1 MQIQSKITTLVVSII
16 SLIESDRR
24 KKEAAEEIQKLVL
37 NEAHIVQAW
46 YVYEV
51 IHVHIY

>member
-1 MQIQSKITTLVVSII
+1 MYIVGII
-16 SLIESDRR
+16 SLTESDRR

-37 NEAHIVQAW
+37 NGTHIIQVW

-51 IHVHIY
+51 LHVHIF